1 VARRLSPTP
10 STFDSHA
17 RAVDA
22 AGVRL
27 ALAALALTVLV
38 PAGAQARR
46 ATKAELASA
55 GLTDPRT
62 RPAPPT
68 HRLRLSL
75 LSDYIRASA
84 ALGRDGKVTR
94 FHYATLMLD
103 LAYQVQVFRY
113 AMIRPSFAIG
123 GNVAN
128 SRQAMPAAIQPGLF
142 AGYQGALLG
151 VAVGYSFLK
160 AFPETIGI
168 NNGHGGPTQ
177 PVLLNNH
184 LVQGELSLT
193 TRVDRGALLFALR
206 YGGAKSHL
214 IHLDIDKKRWSGVLT
229 LSAGWFF
236 DLGARRRRNTR
247 PTKKAPGGQ
256 FDAFP

>member
-1 VARRLSPTP
+1 M
-10 STFDSHA
+10 
-17 RAVDA
+17 
-22 AGVRL
+22 RL
-27 ALAALALTVLV
+27 ALAALALTVLA
-38 PAGAQARR
+38 PAGAQARC
-46 ATKAELASA
+46 ANKAELAAA

-84 ALGRDGKVTR
+84 ALGRDGQITR
-94 FHYATLMLD
+94 FHYASLMLD

-113 AMIRPSFAIG
+113 GMIRPSFAIG

-128 SRQAMPAAIQPGLF
+128 SRNAMPAAIQPGLF
-142 AGYQGALLG
+142 AGYQGSFLG

-160 AFPETIGI
+160 AFPEIIGT

-177 PVLLNNH
+177 PVLINNH
-184 LVQGELSLT
+184 LLQGEASLT
-193 TRVDRGALLFALR
+193 TRVDRGALVFAVR
-206 YGGAKSHL
+206 FGGAKSHL

-247 PTKKAPGGQ
+247 PAKKAPSGQ

>member
-1 VARRLSPTP
+1 M
-10 STFDSHA
+10 
-17 RAVDA
+17 
-22 AGVRL
+22 RL
-27 ALAALALTVLV
+27 ALAALALTVLA

-46 ATKAELASA
+46 ATKAELAGA

-62 RPAPPT
+62 RPTPPT

-84 ALGRDGKVTR
+84 ALGRDGQITR
-94 FHYATLMLD
+94 FHYASLMLD

-128 SRQAMPAAIQPGLF
+128 SRHAMPAAIQPGLF
-142 AGYQGALLG
+142 AGYQGAFLG

-160 AFPETIGI
+160 AFPEIIGT

-177 PVLLNNH
+177 PVLINNH
-184 LVQGELSLT
+184 LLQGEASLT
-193 TRVDRGALLFALR
+193 TRVDRGALVFAVR
-206 YGGAKSHL
+206 FGGAKSHL

-236 DLGARRRRNTR
+236 DLGARRRRNVR
-247 PTKKAPGGQ
+247 PAEKAPGRPSS
-256 FDAFP
+256 AFP